1 LLEVLFLRYQM
12 ALADCEWATA
22 TCSPALAARRF
33 CLFGL
38 ENYSLINVGTDH
50 VGKASAIVWMDKI
63 VQDVGGDE
71 SKVPSLHRTS
81 KRWMLTD
88 TARLIVPHIKHPFL
102 EGSPVSY
109 VGRDV
114 TSAADLI
121 KVLMPFDGINPM
133 DVRKSL
139 GYTSFIR
146 PSGISTFFLDGPE
159 KRDFF
164 FMALIVDEESA
175 PADRRKWCGLSPQF
189 DGAVVSAILLHD
201 ELATKGKVFLPP
213 GVTRQA
219 TAFIRDVFENSKL
232 YAAFCARVN
241 SPQVIEVVQSEQ
253 RGLKRSKDAMANS
266 MRESHCGCRGGS

>member
-1 LLEVLFLRYQM
+1 M
-12 ALADCEWATA
+12 ALADCEWAIA

-38 ENYSLINVGTDH
+38 ENYSLINAGTDH
-50 VGKASAIVWMDKI
+50 SGKASAIVWMDKI

-71 SKVPSLHRTS
+71 SKVPSELLATS
-81 KRWMLTD
+81 RRWMLTD
-88 TARLIVPHIKHPFL
+88 TARLIVPHFKHPFL

-109 VGRDV
+109 IGVDV

-121 KVLMPFDGINPM
+121 KVLMPLEGDNPV

-139 GYTSFIR
+139 GYTSWIR
-146 PSGISTFFLDGPE
+146 PSDISTFFHDGPE

-164 FMALIVDEESA
+164 FMALIVDEEIA
-175 PADRRKWCGLSPQF
+175 PADRGKWSKLSPQF
-189 DGAVVSAILLHD
+189 DCTVVAAILVHE
-201 ELATKGKVFLPP
+201 ELATKGKVFLPT
-213 GVTRQA
+213 GVAPQA

-241 SPQVIEVVQSEQ
+241 SPQVIEVVQSEH
-253 RGLKRSKDAMANS
+253 RGLKRSQDAMANS
-266 MRESHCGCRGGS
+266 MRESHGGCSGGA